1 MRITDSIR
9 ELKGVGEKVENNLN
23 KLDVFTIEDLLEFYP
38 RTYLTYNAPVELSE
52 LVPGKKQAVFG
63 SLQKSLVRIPGGKV
77 EKTSGQLID
86 GKYKLQL
93 MWYRMPYLR
102 KQIILGKSYVFY
114 GLVKEYKGQLIMEQ
128 AEIYDPDTYEN
139 LQKEI
144 QPVYSLTEGIHQKL
158 LGNENHSKT
167 E

>member
-23 KLDVFTIEDLLEFYP
+23 KLDIFTIEDLLEFYP

-93 MWYRMPYLR
+93 MWYRMPYLK
-102 KQIILGKSYVFY
+102 KQIIIGK
-114 GLVKEYKGQLIMEQ
+114 
-128 AEIYDPDTYEN
+128 N
-139 LQKEI
+139 
-144 QPVYSLTEGIHQKL
+144 
-158 LGNENHSKT
+158 
-167 E
+167 